1 MLSAGD
7 QPCSPGLL
15 RSQRQSSTFIF
26 HISSCSDSLAYFP
39 NEMNFFTF
47 LKKRRSLCLVPQRP
61 AGTTLWRQARRKPY
75 TCQGLLCR
83 WSKFMRCCG
92 LVFKASVTCWF
103 AVLNLQCDLRSLTYW
118 HSEWFTSSCW
128 NRGRICQYRLGRRC
142 VLQRGPDVL
151 GLEPRK
157 MISTSLLAPV
167 KLGWRLL
174 SKNEGFS
181 PSWPPPL
188 E

>member
-1 MLSAGD
+1 MHSAGD

-15 RSQRQSSTFIF
+15 RSQWQSSTFIF
-26 HISSCSDSLAYFP
+26 HISSCSDSLPYFP
-39 NEMNFFTF
+39 NEMNFFKF
-47 LKKRRSLCLVPQRP
+47 LKKRRSLCLVPQRL
-61 AGTTLWRQARRKPY
+61 ADTTLQRQARRKPY

-83 WSKFMRCCG
+83 RSKSMRCGG

-103 AVLNLQCDLRSLTYW
+103 AVRNLQCDLRSLTYW
-118 HSEWFTSSCW
+118 HSAWFTSSCW
-128 NRGRICQYRLGRRC
+128 NRGRICQYRRDRRC
-142 VLQRGPDVL
+142 VLQSGPDVL

-174 SKNEGFS
+174 SRNEGFRR
-181 PSWPPPL
+181 SWPSPL